1 MQQRGRPSDSLK
13 SPYLHSRSAV
23 GVAVARGGHGL
34 CSTSPASMSRS
45 SRAAMNE
52 DARLRPVRRKTTGP

>member
-23 GVAVARGGHGL
+23 GVAVASGGPRVVFNVAGQHEQKQQGGD
-34 CSTSPASMSRS
+34 
-45 SRAAMNE
+45 E
-52 DARLRPVRRKTTGP
+52 